1 MIVPTDL
8 NYALSKLEE
17 DFLDFKNAL
26 ADKLGEYYDEVEE
39 LVKEKKAL
47 SVFEDYIDF
56 QVLVIRGIL
65 LTANGLS
72 FDSRSYII
80 IDDKYY
86 FVNNQTEQLTIKEE
100 NIDNFLKALTKI
112 YRNNRKI
119 LDLFFEHIEVLETQ
133 VYERNASSIFM
144 DTWARIKRDLSKLE
158 SYYFRNLNVYR
169 EFFRNQDAKFGN
181 LKDQFNDIEEAI
193 GYQQVSVGTLMTQLD
208 STHNY
213 FSSLKADRLN
223 KTLLSLTV
231 ISGIFLPLNLI
242 VGFFGMNTNGLYL
255 ANDPQG
261 TTSVVYILA
270 GVIAVFLLGFKAVQI
285 LDLLILRFLLGKSD
299 LYQKLRSRLE
309 DVSKQLKGE

>member
-1 MIVPTDL
+1 MNFHATL
-8 NYALSKLEE
+8 HST
-17 DFLDFKNAL
+17 
-26 ADKLGEYYDEVEE
+26 LGDYYNEVEE
-39 LVKEKKAL
+39 LVKDQKAL
-47 SVFEDYIDF
+47 SVFEDYDDF

-65 LTANGLS
+65 LTSSGLS

-80 IDDKYY
+80 VNDKYY
-86 FVNNQTEQLTIKEE
+86 FVYHQDKELSVKEE
-100 NIDNFLKALTKI
+100 NIEKFMKAITKT

-119 LDLFFEHIEVLETQ
+119 LDIFFEHIEALESQ
-133 VYERNASSIFM
+133 VYDRNVSSIFM

-169 EFFRNQDAKFGN
+169 EFFRNQESKFGD
-181 LKDQFNDIEEAI
+181 LKDQFKDVEESI

-223 KTLLSLTV
+223 KTLLGLTV

-242 VGFFGMNTNGLYL
+242 VGFFGMNTSGLFL
-255 ANDPQG
+255 ADDPQG
-261 TTSVVYILA
+261 TTTVVYLLLA
-270 GVIAVFLLGFKAVQI
+270 VLAVFLLGFKAVQI

-309 DVSKQLKGE
+309 DVGKQLKGE

>member
-1 MIVPTDL
+1 MDFHAT
-8 NYALSKLEE
+8 LSE
-17 DFLDFKNAL
+17 
-26 ADKLGEYYDEVEE
+26 KLGEYYEEVEE
-39 LVKEKKAL
+39 LVKDRKAL
-47 SVFEDYIDF
+47 SVFEDYDDF
-56 QVLVIRGIL
+56 QVLVVRGIL
-65 LTANGLS
+65 LTSSGLS

-80 IDDKYY
+80 VDDKYY
-86 FVNNQTEQLTIKEE
+86 FVSNQNNKLSLKEE
-100 NIDNFLKALTKI
+100 NLDNFLKALTKT

-119 LDLFFEHIEVLETQ
+119 LDIFFEHIEVLETQ
-133 VYERNASSIFM
+133 VYDRTVSSIFM

-169 EFFRNQDAKFGN
+169 EFFRNQEPKFN
-181 LKDQFNDIEEAI
+181 ILKDQFKDIEESI

-223 KTLLSLTV
+223 KTLLGLTV

-242 VGFFGMNTNGLYL
+242 VGFFGMNTSGLFL

-261 TTSVVYILA
+261 TTTVVYVLL
-270 GVIAVFLLGFKAVQI
+270 GVLAVFLLGFKVVQI